1 MSTTATSKFGPA
13 ERDAL
18 QQMVRSAGW
27 KIVMQNIITPLLM
40 QTNARLEAFGTT
52 EQETQ
57 FHRGVKHTLKRL
69 MEDLYNLGELPNPFE
84 EHMQAFLT
92 TLAIQHQ
99 PTLEEDLQMAKKEVT
114 PPVRIRGRVSP
125 VF

>member
-1 MSTTATSKFGPA
+1 MSAIPTSKFGPA

-27 KIVMQNIITPLLM
+27 KIVMQMIITPLLM

-57 FHRGVKHTLKRL
+57 FHRGVKHTVKRL
-69 MEDLYNLGELPNPFE
+69 IEELYSLGELPNPFE
-84 EHMQAFLT
+84 AHMQAFLT

-99 PTLEEDLQMAKKEVT
+99 PTLEEDEPIQKKEVT
-114 PPVRIRGRVSP
+114 PPVRLRGRISP